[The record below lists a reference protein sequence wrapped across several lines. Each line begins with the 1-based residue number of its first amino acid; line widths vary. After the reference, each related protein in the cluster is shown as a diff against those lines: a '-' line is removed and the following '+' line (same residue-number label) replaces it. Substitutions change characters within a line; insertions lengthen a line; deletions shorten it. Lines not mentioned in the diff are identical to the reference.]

1 MSKKK
6 RAHQRVKQQSNAAA
20 WNDLER
26 AFFESAPPDEP
37 QPPPEAASF
46 QDLDG
51 DAPRRTDM
59 PVSMRRVLDTVSR
72 LVTAISS
79 RLDRRTITIAVATF
93 MLLVGLSAAV
103 FARH

>member
-6 RAHQRVKQQSNAAA
+6 RAHRVKQQSNTPA
-20 WNDLER
+20 WDDLER

-37 QPPPEAASF
+37 QPPTEALSF
-46 QDLDG
+46 HDLDAG
-51 DAPRRTDM
+51 QPPRRELPATL
-59 PVSMRRVLDTVSR
+59 RRVLDEVSR
-72 LVTAISS
+72 LVTAISA
-79 RLDRRTITIAVATF
+79 RIDRRTITIVVATF

>member
-6 RAHQRVKQQSNAAA
+6 RAQRVKQQSHIAT
-20 WNDLER
+20 WNELEQ

-37 QPPPEAASF
+37 QPAPEALSF
-46 QDLDG
+46 HDLDG
-51 DAPRRTDM
+51 DAPRPGEI
-59 PVSMRRVLDTVSR
+59 PVSMQRALDGLSR
-72 LVTAISS
+72 LVTAITS

>member
-6 RAHQRVKQQSNAAA
+6 RAQRVKQSNTPA
-20 WNDLER
+20 WDDLEQ

-37 QPPPEAASF
+37 QPAAEALSF
-46 QDLDG
+46 RDLDG
-51 DAPRRTDM
+51 DEPPRREL
-59 PVSMRRVLDTVSR
+59 PVTLRRALDEVSR
-72 LVTAISS
+72 LVTAISA
-79 RLDRRTITIAVATF
+79 RVDRRTITIAVATF

>member
-6 RAHQRVKQQSNAAA
+6 HAQRVKEQSNKAA

-37 QPPPEAASF
+37 QPPVAAPSF
-46 QDLDG
+46 QDLDAE
-51 DAPRRTDM
+51 APRRTDV
-59 PVSMRRVLDTVSR
+59 PVGLRRVLDEVSR
-72 LVTAISS
+72 LVTAIST
-79 RLDRRTITIAVATF
+79 RVDRRTITIAIATF

>member
-6 RAHQRVKQQSNAAA
+6 RAHRVKQQSNTPA
-20 WNDLER
+20 WDDLEQ

-37 QPPPEAASF
+37 QPAAEALSF
-46 QDLDG
+46 HDLDA
-51 DAPRRTDM
+51 DEPRRRELPLTL
-59 PVSMRRVLDTVSR
+59 RRALDEVSR
-72 LVTAISS
+72 LVTAIST
-79 RLDRRTITIAVATF
+79 RVDRRTITIAIATF